1 MRRYEELYQILT
13 RATDL
18 LTDGVAGE
26 HEPLESRVQHLMSTL
41 DGADHPG
48 GAGDDRRNNLE
59 APDAAAPTTI
69 GSFPRK
75 EYEELSQE
83 ERMQRLEK
91 LAAGITGC
99 ERCPLSMGRTLSVAG
114 EGVLDP
120 LVMVVGEGP
129 GRDEDESGRPF
140 VGAAGR
146 YLDRWLGAIGLDRT
160 VNAYITNI
168 VKCRPPNN
176 RDPQPEET
184 DACYPWL
191 QEQIALVRPRMVLTV
206 GRISMRI
213 LTGATQGIT
222 RIHGTFYSFHG
233 IPLVPTFHPSA
244 VLRKEEWRRPVW
256 EDLKSV
262 RNWLVDHAGHIAP
275 DDPV

>member
-1 MRRYEELYQILT
+1 MKRYEELYRILT
-13 RATDL
+13 YAGDL
-18 LTDGVAGE
+18 LSDGVAGH
-26 HEPLESRVQHLMSTL
+26 HEPLESRVRHFMSTM
-41 DGADHPG
+41 DGTDHQEG
-48 GAGDDRRNNLE
+48 EGDDLHDRSSTGDADATTAGRNLRDRYAQLPPEERSRRL
-59 APDAAAPTTI
+59 
-69 GSFPRK
+69 
-75 EYEELSQE
+75 EELV
-83 ERMQRLEK
+83 
-91 LAAGITGC
+91 AGVAVC
-99 ERCPLSMGRTLSVAG
+99 ERCRLSLGRTLSVAG

-146 YLDRWLGAIGLDRT
+146 YLDRWLDAIGLDRT

-184 DACYPWL
+184 DACFPWL
-191 QEQIALVRPRMVLTV
+191 LEQIALVRPRMILTV
-206 GRISMRI
+206 GRISMRT

-222 RIHGTFYSFHG
+222 RIHGTFFTFRG
-233 IPLVPTFHPSA
+233 VPLVPTFHPSA

-262 RNWLVDHAGHIAP
+262 RNWLVDHAGHSAP
-275 DDPV
+275 DEPA